1 MSAVREILQ
10 YNIIAQGIIA
20 IKEVVDI
27 HSWLCANISF
37 GQLSSSLRCCGGSWN
52 LTEVFWRLRDRLS
65 PV

>member
-10 YNIIAQGIIA
+10 YNIVAQGIIA

-37 GQLSSSLRCCGGSWN
+37 GQLSSSLRLWLQLEFN
-52 LTEVFWRLRDRLS
+52 
-65 PV
+65 